1 MSPPKVA
8 KAKAPT
14 AATLDFTK
22 KMRIVRAS
30 KALASVPVR
39 QTDVYTLL
47 YSLYLL
53 GECCFC
59 HFKIRCSTYIVR
71 FL

>member
-47 YSLYLL
+47 YSLYL
-53 GECCFC
+53 
-59 HFKIRCSTYIVR
+59 
-71 FL
+71 